1 MRDRTLVVLHEG
13 LCSRVT
19 RHYTL
24 GHLGPYMLYIAF
36 NWSENIHIMPPDVKC
51 ESFVKCFVTTQR
63 FILGCEMY

>member
-1 MRDRTLVVLHEG
+1 MRERTSVVLSVG

-36 NWSENIHIMPPDVKC
+36 YRSENIHIMPPDVYLL
-51 ESFVKCFVTTQR
+51 SVN
-63 FILGCEMY
+63 LL

>member
-36 NWSENIHIMPPDVKC
+36 NRSENIHIMPPDVKC
-51 ESFVKCFVTTQR
+51 ESFVKCFVTKQR

>member
-24 GHLGPYMLYIAF
+24 DHIGPYMLYITF
-36 NWSENIHIMPPDVKC
+36 NRSEHIHIMPPDVYLLR
-51 ESFVKCFVTTQR
+51 VN
-63 FILGCEMY
+63 LL

>member
-24 GHLGPYMLYIAF
+24 GHLGPYMLYIAS
-36 NWSENIHIMPPDVKC
+36 NRSENIHIMPPDVYLLN
-51 ESFVKCFVTTQR
+51 VN
-63 FILGCEMY
+63 LL

>member
-36 NWSENIHIMPPDVKC
+36 NRSEHIHIMPPDVYLL
-51 ESFVKCFVTTQR
+51 SVN
-63 FILGCEMY
+63 LL